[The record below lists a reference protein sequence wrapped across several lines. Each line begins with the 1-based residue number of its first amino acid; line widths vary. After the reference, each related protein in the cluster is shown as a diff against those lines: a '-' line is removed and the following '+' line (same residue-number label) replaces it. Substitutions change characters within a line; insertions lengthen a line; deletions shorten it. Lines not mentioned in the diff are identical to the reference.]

1 MLFIDYSSAFN
12 TVILHKLTHKLFA
25 LGLHPTLCDWLLDF
39 LTGRPQCVRIGNRT
53 SATIIKKNWH
63 TTGVC
68 SQSHPL
74 HTVHIILKFADD
86 TAVIG
91 RITGRDEVAY
101 RREVASLVIWCED
114 NHITL
119 NTDKTKEM
127 IVDMGKERRPLQP
140 LIILSLSS
148 ERAVEKYSWVV
159 LSVQVRSS
167 LMWTTRY
174 LKLLTLSTSSF
185 WTLNTTQLYFLRRLR
200 KFGKSLKILNNFY
213 DCVIESI
220 LTNCI
225 IVWYGS
231 TTVRDRKHLQRVVK
245 TAEIIRIPLP
255 SLQTIY
261 QHRKAASTPPIP
273 NMDCSNSYPQDSY
286 SDHIS

>member
-1 MLFIDYSSAFN
+1 
-12 TVILHKLTHKLFA
+12 
-25 LGLHPTLCDWLLDF
+25 
-39 LTGRPQCVRIGNRT
+39 
-53 SATIIKKNWH
+53 
-63 TTGVC
+63 
-68 SQSHPL
+68 
-74 HTVHIILKFADD
+74 
-86 TAVIG
+86 
-91 RITGRDEVAY
+91 
-101 RREVASLVIWCED
+101 
-114 NHITL
+114 
-119 NTDKTKEM
+119 
-127 IVDMGKERRPLQP
+127 
-140 LIILSLSS
+140 
-148 ERAVEKYSWVV
+148 
-159 LSVQVRSS
+159 
-167 LMWTTRY
+167 MWTTRY

-286 SDHIS
+286 SDHISVMLTLAYKPLVRHSKPVMRLKPGQGRHSESSLSTYPYLLHPQPLHPLASYPH

>member
-1 MLFIDYSSAFN
+1 MLNLQQQHREEAHTLDPLLYAYQPNRSTSDAFAAALHISLSHLEDKDTYIRMLFIDYSSAFN

-148 ERAVEKYSWVV
+148 ERAVES
-159 LSVQVRSS
+159 
-167 LMWTTRY
+167 
-174 LKLLTLSTSSF
+174 
-185 WTLNTTQLYFLRRLR
+185 
-200 KFGKSLKILNNFY
+200 
-213 DCVIESI
+213 
-220 LTNCI
+220 
-225 IVWYGS
+225 
-231 TTVRDRKHLQRVVK
+231 
-245 TAEIIRIPLP
+245 
-255 SLQTIY
+255 
-261 QHRKAASTPPIP
+261 
-273 NMDCSNSYPQDSY
+273 
-286 SDHIS
+286 